1 VGAYSYISGE
11 LKATYGITLD
21 QAWPATLAAMD
32 SLKLDVESKNMDA
45 LGGLIKAKRAD
56 GTPVKISL
64 KPLGESSTDI
74 GVRIGTMGSKEKSER
89 VHDAIRQ
96 QIGV

>member
-1 VGAYSYISGE
+1 MSGE

>member
-1 VGAYSYISGE
+1 
-11 LKATYGITLD
+11 
-21 QAWPATLAAMD
+21 MD
-32 SLKLDVESKNMDA
+32 SLKLDVETKNMDA

-64 KPLGESSTDI
+64 KPLGGSSTDI
-74 GVRIGTMGSKEKSER
+74 GVRIGTIGSKEKSER
-89 VHDAIRQ
+89 IHDAIRQ